1 MEVVMRKF
9 VAYLTILLL
18 IAFIGAI
25 GYRFSARTK
34 SMRGARTAA
43 EEVVPPGV
51 DVVTVRQEPVEDIV
65 EATGTLSPLAQVL
78 VYAKVSGKLAKNLV
92 EMNDLVTQDQVVALV
107 DRDETGVQ
115 YEPAEVKTP
124 IAGVVAKTFLDMGAV
139 ISPQVPIAQI
149 VSMNQVKALVNVV
162 EKDIGKVKKGRPAL
176 VRVDAYAESFRGTIT
191 DISPVVN
198 PQLRSVE
205 VEITVPNAGK
215 RLKPGMFARA
225 EIVSGRKASLT
236 IPTASV
242 VRREG
247 KAYAFSAAD
256 GRVQQREIVLGQDL
270 GERTEVT
277 RGLSQGE
284 LVVTAGAYGLKDGDK
299 VTIRSGAPTSG
310 GGK

>member
-1 MEVVMRKF
+1 MRKF
-9 VAYLTILLL
+9 VTYLTILLL

-25 GYRFSARTK
+25 GYRFSARMK
-34 SMRGARTAA
+34 SMRVTRSAA

-51 DVVTVRQEPVEDIV
+51 EVVTVRQEPVEDIV

-92 EMNDLVTQDQVVALV
+92 EMNDVVMQDQVVALV

-149 VSMNQVKALVNVV
+149 VTMNQVKALVNVV
-162 EKDIGKVKKGRPAL
+162 EKDIGGVRIGQPAL
-176 VRVDAYAESFRGTIT
+176 IWVDAYEESFRGTVT

-198 PQLRSVE
+198 PQLRSAE

-225 EIVSGRKASLT
+225 QIVSGRKVSLT
-236 IPTASV
+236 IPAASV

-247 KAYAFSAAD
+247 KAYAFSAAG

-277 RGLSQGE
+277 SGLSQGE